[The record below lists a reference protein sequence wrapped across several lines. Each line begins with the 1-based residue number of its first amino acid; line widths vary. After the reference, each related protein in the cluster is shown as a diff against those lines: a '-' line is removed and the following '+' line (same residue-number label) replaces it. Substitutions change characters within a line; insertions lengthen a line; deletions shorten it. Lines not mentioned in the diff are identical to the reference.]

1 MFVSPSDN
9 FTGYGQI
16 MLRQQNFTAT
26 AQEVTIDVIKNQSV
40 VFTCETFP
48 TLNVRLPGSSLFGT
62 NLPANLIVRGEVTTG
77 FFTFEFQNVSQSD
90 NGTAFQCRGGGGFT
104 DIGVIIVLCKLL
116 QLWFHVLS

>member
-1 MFVSPSDN
+1 
-9 FTGYGQI
+9 
-16 MLRQQNFTAT
+16 MLRQRNFTAT

>member
-16 MLRQQNFTAT
+16 MLRQRNFTAT

-77 FFTFEFQNVSQSD
+77 LFTFEFPNVSQSD
-90 NGTAFQCRGGGGFT
+90 NGTAFQCSGGGGFT
-104 DIGVIIVLCKLL
+104 DIGVIIVLCKL
-116 QLWFHVLS
+116 